1 MGDHV
6 LVKWA
11 SEDKWD
17 VYPVRNIK
25 SQTVVCQLIDDPKCV
40 STLTN
45 QAVQFLWK
53 DDEYAP
59 AYILGIGSQMAMER
73 KRTRLVMD
81 QAAPSSSARPKRK
94 CSCGMEQELLILRQE
109 LEDSRAR
116 IGELAT
122 ELDEER
128 SKRKKIKDKYIEAK
142 ELLDIKKMASNLRKA
157 TSQLTDSLSS
167 AASPAIVPAAQ
178 VDIGDGVLIDEKLLE
193 RITLS
198 TQTQPSKFA
207 RALLRAVFTV
217 EELENSSLKGK
228 VCPANKDA
236 PPKKALDKRRL
247 DAVVSY
253 TCSLYKVSIKEIRTS
268 LASMLAR
275 RQVGSSSEIIAVGC
289 T

>member
-53 DDEYAP
+53 DDEITDGYGAQKNQACDGP
-59 AYILGIGSQMAMER
+59 SGSKLFCKTEVLKALQEQGANEDYYWKNTNNKGR
-73 KRTRLVMD
+73 GTRNKL
-81 QAAPSSSARPKRK
+81 Q
-94 CSCGMEQELLILRQE
+94 Q
-109 LEDSRAR
+109 
-116 IGELAT
+116 
-122 ELDEER
+122 
-128 SKRKKIKDKYIEAK
+128 
-142 ELLDIKKMASNLRKA
+142 DIKKTASNLRKA

-275 RQVGSSSEIIAVGC
+275 RQVGS
-289 T
+289 

>member
-59 AYILGIGSQMAMER
+59 AYILGI
-73 KRTRLVMD
+73 
-81 QAAPSSSARPKRK
+81 
-94 CSCGMEQELLILRQE
+94 
-109 LEDSRAR
+109 
-116 IGELAT
+116 
-122 ELDEER
+122 
-128 SKRKKIKDKYIEAK
+128 
-142 ELLDIKKMASNLRKA
+142 DIKKMASNLRKA

-167 AASPAIVPAAQ
+167 AASPAPAIVPAAQ

>member
-1 MGDHV
+1 MSSVGLGDHV

-81 QAAPSSSARPKRK
+81 QVAPSSSARPKRK

-122 ELDEER
+122 ELDKER
-128 SKRKKIKDKYIEAK
+128 FKRKKIKDKYVEAK

-167 AASPAIVPAAQ
+167 AASPAPAIVPAAQ

-207 RALLRAVFTV
+207 RALLRAAFTV

-275 RQVGSSSEIIAVGC
+275 RQVGS
-289 T
+289 

>member
-81 QAAPSSSARPKRK
+81 QVAPSSSARPKRK

-122 ELDEER
+122 ELDKER
-128 SKRKKIKDKYIEAK
+128 FKRKKIKDKYVEAK

-275 RQVGSSSEIIAVGC
+275 RQVGS
-289 T
+289 